1 MSNIVIKEDEFRS
14 IINDLDK
21 EITNLENTYNDI
33 KVRGQKLD
41 GTSDMW
47 KSETQK
53 VVYDY
58 YKSVSDKFPNNIE
71 RFKSLS
77 DYLKTTLNNYI
88 EGEKS
93 INKDVDNNASELN
106 INEG

>member
-33 KVRGQKLD
+33 KTKGQKLD
-41 GTSDMW
+41 GSNDMW
-47 KSETQK
+47 NSETQK
-53 VVYDY
+53 VVYNY
-58 YKSVSDKFPNNIE
+58 YKSVSDKFPSNIE

-77 DYLKTTLNNYI
+77 EYLKTTLNNYI

-93 INKDVDNNASELN
+93 IDNDVDTNASELN

>member
-33 KVRGQKLD
+33 KTKGQKLD
-41 GTSDMW
+41 GSNDMW
-47 KSETQK
+47 NSETQK
-53 VVYDY
+53 VVYNY
-58 YKSVSDKFPNNIE
+58 YKSVSDKFPSNIE

-77 DYLKTTLNNYI
+77 EYLKTTLNNYI

-93 INKDVDNNASELN
+93 IDKDVDTNASELN

>member
-33 KVRGQKLD
+33 KVKGNTLD
-41 GTSDMW
+41 GSNDIW
-47 KSETQK
+47 NSETQK
-53 VVYDY
+53 VVYNY
-58 YKSVSDKFPNNIE
+58 YKSVSDKFPSNIE

-77 DYLKTTLNNYI
+77 EYLKTTLNNYI

-93 INKDVDNNASELN
+93 IDKDVDTNASELN